1 MKAFVTIL
9 ALGLGL
15 SFTAPALAG
24 AGSNPTNKAD
34 CEKAGKSWD
43 GKMCQ

>member
-15 SFTAPALAG
+15 SFAVPAFAG